1 MHRFLIIFTLFY
13 IQLFGLNLDHNKAV
27 VSGISGD
34 FCEVYVGDLQ
44 IGQSAI
50 ITHHY
55 TNDKIAIVAVA
66 EVVNSSP
73 TKSTLKINHEDIL
86 AQDAFPKIGRKVQN
100 GDIAIINHLYSNVL
114 IIAPNFEAF
123 KAAGAIFEN
132 TNIQDPD
139 IIGAHFKIQNIPLP
153 SKNDFQK
160 FANSQNI
167 GLFVFAFDQKAHIVD
182 AISFKNIQT
191 VDIKYEDKETY
202 SPFYTNIEDIKGAI
216 YDIGSSKISNF
227 NNFYKKFL
235 DKEETNDSTSPFAIF
250 KKFTW

>member
-1 MHRFLIIFTLFY
+1 MNKIFIVFALFC
-13 IQLFGLNLDHNKAV
+13 IQLFAISFDQTKAV

-34 FCEVYVGDLQ
+34 TCEIYVGDLQ

-55 TNDKIAIVAVA
+55 TNDNIAIIAVA
-66 EVVNSSP
+66 EVISSNQ
-73 TKSTLKINHEDIL
+73 TKSTLKINYDEIL
-86 AQDAFPKIGRKVQN
+86 AQDAFPKIKRQIQN

-123 KAAGAIFEN
+123 KASSAIFEN

-139 IIGAHFKIQNIPLP
+139 IIGAHFKIQNTALP
-153 SKNDFQK
+153 TKKDFQN

-167 GLFVFAFDQKAHIVD
+167 GLIVFAIDLQAYIVD
-182 AISFKNIQT
+182 AVSFKTIKII
-191 VDIKYEDKETY
+191 DIAYEQKENFK
-202 SPFYTNIEDIKGAI
+202 PFYTNIEDIKSAI
-216 YDIGSSKISNF
+216 YEIGSSKIDNF
-227 NNFYKKFL
+227 DNYYKKLL
-235 DKEETNDSTSPFAIF
+235 DKEEKNDSSNPFAIF